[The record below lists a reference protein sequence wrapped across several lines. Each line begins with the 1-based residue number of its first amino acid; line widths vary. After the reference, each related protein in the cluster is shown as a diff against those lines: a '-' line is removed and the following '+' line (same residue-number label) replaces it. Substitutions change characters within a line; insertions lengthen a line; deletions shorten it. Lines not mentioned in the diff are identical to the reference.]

1 MGWGADIDSTLHDAS
16 LAGGSTKMS
25 SPTKT
30 GEWGLG
36 GLKGMV
42 LEMLKEKAAK

>member
-1 MGWGADIDSTLHDAS
+1 MGWGTDIDSTLHDAS
-16 LAGGSTKMS
+16 LAGGL
-25 SPTKT
+25 PTKT

-36 GLKGMV
+36 GLKVTV